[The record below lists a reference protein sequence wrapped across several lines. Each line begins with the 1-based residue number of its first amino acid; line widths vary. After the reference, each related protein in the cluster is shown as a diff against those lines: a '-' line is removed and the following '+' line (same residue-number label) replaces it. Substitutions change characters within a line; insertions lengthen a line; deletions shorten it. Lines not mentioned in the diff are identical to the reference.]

1 MIRWRGMSVRGIAAL
16 GLAVVGLAAPAQTAP
31 MRTWKDPALHLTF
44 SYPSELQP
52 RDPASAGGGGCAKVL
67 LAAGLGA
74 DPNQPSGTATASAS
88 GNWASLSLSDMG
100 PECIPPKILKKPKTM
115 DQMMYG
121 LTGGATQTLGMMP
134 LEQPLGYSLEGYHA
148 YLAAAQGEPVSTDV
162 VQPANGA
169 EVLAIIAVHVND
181 HVLIWKMA
189 SNDTNLL
196 NRMLASQVDFG
207 AGTLQAL
214 YPGHIG

>member
-1 MIRWRGMSVRGIAAL
+1 MSVRGIAAL
-16 GLAVVGLAAPAQTAP
+16 GLALLGFASPAQTAP
-31 MRTWKDPALHLTF
+31 MHIWKDPALHLTF
-44 SYPSELQP
+44 SYPAELQV
-52 RDPASAGGGGCAKVL
+52 RDPATAGGGGCARVL
-67 LAAGLGA
+67 LAAGFGA
-74 DPNQPSGTATASAS
+74 DPNLPSGTGAASAS

-100 PECIPPKILKKPKTM
+100 PECIPPKVLKKPKMM

-134 LEQPLGYSLEGYHA
+134 LEQPLGYLIDENHA

-189 SNDTNLL
+189 SNDANLL

-207 AGTLQAL
+207 SGHPQAL